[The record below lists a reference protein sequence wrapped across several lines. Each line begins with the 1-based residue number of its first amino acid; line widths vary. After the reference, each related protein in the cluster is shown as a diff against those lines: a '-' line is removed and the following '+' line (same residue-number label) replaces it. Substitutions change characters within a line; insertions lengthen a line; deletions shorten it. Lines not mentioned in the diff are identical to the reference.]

1 MLNKNGNHRNA
12 IHGAGR
18 QAQFA
23 AGAFTGDHRMHQ
35 LARADDG
42 IHGTGID
49 ALAATDAKGFVDH
62 GPCPQFV

>member
-1 MLNKNGNHRNA
+1 MIGHHRDA

-23 AGAFTGDHRMHQ
+23 AGAFTGDHRVHQ

-49 ALAATDAKGFVDH
+49 ALAATDAKGFIDH
-62 GPCPQFV
+62 GPRPRLV